1 MLNPQLLT
9 TFSAIVS
16 AGRISAVAARL
27 EADLEADLSPRLI
40 QRTNLRPV
48 SFHF

>member
-16 AGRISAVAARL
+16 AGSISAAAVRL
-27 EADLEADLSPRLI
+27 GCGSWPGW
-40 QRTNLRPV
+40 RP
-48 SFHF
+48 SWARA